1 MIIYPTELCKN
12 PIKATSRE
20 DDLVLDPFMGSAT
33 TGEVSLR
40 LKRKFVGYE
49 LNQKFAELSCIRLNN
64 VVDELDKSLT
74 KCPY

>member
-20 DDLVLDPFMGSAT
+20 RDLVLDPFMGSGT

-49 LNQKFAELSCIRLNN
+49 LNPQFCKLSELRLSEIKE
-64 VVDELDKSLT
+64 VII
-74 KCPY
+74 